1 MKSEGQML
9 KWLRRN
15 LKYLF
20 TLIFLSLLAFILI
33 FYSTHGFMGD
43 ESPLALNLG
52 ADFVG
57 VVVTYII
64 FNLILDKIE
73 EARIKEYDRFDLKR
87 FVRDM
92 SDVTDEVRILS
103 TWTDLLKSDSIKPK
117 FFDATLRLIKRGP
130 TVKILLLDPYSIAAA
145 QREKEIGLAARQRG
159 EAPDERDSV
168 QSVIRRNLR
177 DLDAFR
183 AALPDDERDR
193 LQVRIYDATPAI
205 RLLTQDDTGYVAFFP
220 RGIPSTQGRH
230 LAINMNTSLGQFCR
244 DKFDELWDTDLTPTI
259 TLRTY
264 MRLPLAFT
272 TDDAAEHEHSA
283 QYVKTDGRVY
293 VALTDL
299 PHAVI
304 ATGVERCV
312 VSAPLK
318 GETAAYRAK
327 ALHTGD
333 ADYDDIHARFREK
346 YGDDASAVYQLLRV
360 ENADQSLSA

>member
-20 TLIFLSLLAFILI
+20 TLIFLSLLAFILL

-103 TWTDLLKSDSIKPK
+103 TWTDLLKSDSIKPR
-117 FFDATLRLIKRGP
+117 FFDATRSLIKRGP

-145 QREKEIGLAARQRG
+145 QREKEIGLAARRRG

-177 DLDAFR
+177 DLDVFR
-183 AALPDDERDR
+183 ATLPDDERNR

-205 RLLTQDDTGYVAFFP
+205 RLLTQDDMGYVAFFP

-259 TLRTY
+259 TLGAY
-264 MRLPLAFT
+264 MRLPLDFMT
-272 TDDAAEHEHSA
+272 EDAAEHQLKA
-283 QYVKTDGRVY
+283 LYVKADGRVY

-304 ATGVERCV
+304 ATGVERCLV
-312 VSAPLK
+312 GATMK
-318 GETAAYRAK
+318 GDAGSYRAK
-327 ALHTGD
+327 ALRASD
-333 ADYDDIHARFREK
+333 AEHDEVHARFREK
-346 YGDDASAVYQLLRV
+346 YGAEVSAVYQLLRV
-360 ENADQSLSA
+360 ENPGQSLSA